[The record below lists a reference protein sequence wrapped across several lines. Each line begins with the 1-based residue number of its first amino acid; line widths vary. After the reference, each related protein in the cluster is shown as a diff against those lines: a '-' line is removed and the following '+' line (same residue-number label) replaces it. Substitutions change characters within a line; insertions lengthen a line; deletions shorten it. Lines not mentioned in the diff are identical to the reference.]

1 MHDARNSYLE
11 TQVNTATPQK
21 LRLMLIEGGLRYAQ
35 QTIDCWAEGRGEDGL
50 AALLR
55 CQAIVAELLGSVRED
70 GTPVTRQ
77 VIGIYTFLA
86 LQLHEAELNS
96 DSQKLAEVIQ
106 VLQEERQTWQ
116 EVCQQLTEAPRPVSF
131 DLSDTGEILA
141 PSRVDSSFSTGYG
154 APSIYPQSSPLTSGG
169 FSLEM

>member
-1 MHDARNSYLE
+1 MNDARNTYLE
-11 TQVNTATPQK
+11 TQINTATPQK
-21 LRLMLIEGGLRYAQ
+21 LRLMLIEGGIRYAQ
-35 QTIDCWAEGRGEDGL
+35 QTIDCWGEGRGEDGL

-55 CQAIVAELLGSVRED
+55 CQSIVAELLGSVRED

-96 DSQKLAEVIQ
+96 DVAALADVIR

-116 EVCQQLTEAPRPVSF
+116 EVCQQLTEAPRPVCF
-131 DLSDTGEILA
+131 DLSDSGEILA
-141 PSRVDSSFSTGYG
+141 PSRVDSSFSAGYG
-154 APSIYPQSSPLTSGG
+154 APSAYPHSSPLTSGG